1 MVYVG
6 SNGGALHGFDAVS
19 GEEKL
24 AYYPGAL
31 YRTGHGGYHDL
42 ALAGFKHKTKYVD
55 GVPSVSDVKV
65 DGKWRT
71 VLVSSLGGGGRGL
84 FALDV
89 TKPSDLSDA
98 SKTVLWEFTHE
109 DDPHLGYT
117 HSKPILRQMNNGKWA
132 AIIGN
137 GQGADAADATAG
149 QAQLFIVYLDGPG
162 SDGVW
167 DLGRDYLRIST
178 GKGTS
183 DERNALFSP
192 IGIDRDVTPDGQ
204 FDLIYA
210 GDLYGN
216 LWRFDVSGSSA
227 SSWSSP
233 VEPFFKGDKTR
244 PITATPAVGIAP
256 AGVTDLAPM
265 RTGAL
270 EKTHS
275 VMVFFGSGRLL
286 ADADK
291 AASIVNRFYGVYDDG
306 SKIGLTEA
314 DLTEQQRTYSTAT
327 ARVYQN
333 DLEVGYTRSAG
344 SSKRGWYITLPD
356 DGERVIDRA
365 LVKGE
370 LVYFNT
376 VLPDTSTCDAGGKG
390 WENVVQ
396 MANGGSAKGAQWD
409 VNQNGLL
416 DAGDTHAGISF
427 AGRKTAQG
435 QPGAPKI
442 IGNVLFSSRAY
453 KVGAVGKEDECKGL
467 DIPVSCGPLPSDS
480 SSTSGRIS
488 WMELQPKQTD

>member
-1 MVYVG
+1 
-6 SNGGALHGFDAVS
+6 
-19 GEEKL
+19 
-24 AYYPGAL
+24 
-31 YRTGHGGYHDL
+31 
-42 ALAGFKHKTKYVD
+42 
-55 GVPSVSDVKV
+55 
-65 DGKWRT
+65 
-71 VLVSSLGGGGRGL
+71 
-84 FALDV
+84 
-89 TKPSDLSDA
+89 
-98 SKTVLWEFTHE
+98 
-109 DDPHLGYT
+109 
-117 HSKPILRQMNNGKWA
+117 
-132 AIIGN
+132 
-137 GQGADAADATAG
+137 
-149 QAQLFIVYLDGPG
+149 
-162 SDGVW
+162 
-167 DLGRDYLRIST
+167 
-178 GKGTS
+178 
-183 DERNALFSP
+183 
-192 IGIDRDVTPDGQ
+192 
-204 FDLIYA
+204 
-210 GDLYGN
+210 
-216 LWRFDVSGSSA
+216 
-227 SSWSSP
+227 
-233 VEPFFKGDKTR
+233 
-244 PITATPAVGIAP
+244 VGIAP

-286 ADADK
+286 ADANK

-314 DLTEQQRTYSTAT
+314 DLTVQQRTYSTAT

-333 DLEVGYTRSAG
+333 DLKVGYTRSAG

-396 MANGGSAKGAQWD
+396 MANGGSARGAQWD
-409 VNQNGLL
+409 VNQNGSL

-467 DIPVSCGPLPSDS
+467 DIPVSCGPLASAS

-488 WMELQPKQTD
+488 WMELQPKEAD

>member
-1 MVYVG
+1 
-6 SNGGALHGFDAVS
+6 
-19 GEEKL
+19 
-24 AYYPGAL
+24 
-31 YRTGHGGYHDL
+31 
-42 ALAGFKHKTKYVD
+42 
-55 GVPSVSDVKV
+55 
-65 DGKWRT
+65 
-71 VLVSSLGGGGRGL
+71 
-84 FALDV
+84 V
-89 TKPSDLSDA
+89 TA
-98 SKTVLWEFTHE
+98 S
-109 DDPHLGYT
+109 
-117 HSKPILRQMNNGKWA
+117 
-132 AIIGN
+132 
-137 GQGADAADATAG
+137 
-149 QAQLFIVYLDGPG
+149 
-162 SDGVW
+162 
-167 DLGRDYLRIST
+167 
-178 GKGTS
+178 
-183 DERNALFSP
+183 RNALFSP
-192 IGIDRDVTPDGQ
+192 IGIDHDVTPDGR
-204 FDLIYA
+204 FDVIYA

-233 VEPFFKGDKTR
+233 VKPFFKGDKTR

-286 ADADK
+286 ADANK

-314 DLTEQQRTYSTAT
+314 DLTVQQRTYSTAT

-333 DLEVGYTRSAG
+333 DLKVGYTRSAG

-396 MANGGSAKGAQWD
+396 MVNGGSARGAQWD
-409 VNQNGLL
+409 VNQNGSL

-467 DIPVSCGPLPSDS
+467 DIPVSCGPLASAS

-488 WMELQPKQTD
+488 WMELQPKEAD